1 MSSISRLTNLVDFFN
16 TLNTRTAR
24 IIFQKSPGKK
34 GSDKRGIKDLDFQV
48 VKNGAVIQIGQAVDG
63 VIDMLVRGGSS
74 TLQILSNGAPVAEYE
89 VSIRSAPVEANT
101 QLVGRQKRLR
111 MLGYH
116 LGHDGPAGN
125 GVGAP
130 FNAELDRSILEFQG
144 DKDKKMD
151 GLLDN
156 ATAGILAAD
165 AGA

>member
-1 MSSISRLTNLVDFFN
+1 MSSVSRLTNLIDFFN

-24 IIFQKSPGKK
+24 IVFQKSPGKK

-48 VKNGAVIQIGQAVDG
+48 VKNGAVIQTGQAADG

-74 TLQILSNGAPVAEYE
+74 TLQIMVNGNPVAEYE
-89 VSIRSAPVEANT
+89 VSIRTAAVEANT

-116 LGHDGPAGN
+116 VGHDGPDGN

-130 FNAELDRSILEFQG
+130 FNVEMDRSVLEFQG

-151 GLLDN
+151 GTLDA
-156 ATAGILAAD
+156 ATAGDLAAD